1 MRTTNSIFIKYSMIS
16 ILFICLIQHVKAQNY
31 FNGTTFTINVGCN
44 ELQYDGI
51 EFTNNKAYPLILNW
65 TKLLDDTIPGSRFDM
80 CANAECYIGVPD
92 TGSNWVYP
100 VLPTKIGFFKMHY
113 WSGDS
118 SGASTMKIY
127 VYEDAFP
134 NDGDTLTYFLN
145 ISCPNGIGN
154 SNQGIDNL
162 SIYPNPSKGNVS
174 ISLKEATNASLTL
187 RNSLGQILL
196 SNKYMLTNRIDLNLD
211 VPKGIYFLQ
220 VEANGEIITKKI
232 LKE

>member
-1 MRTTNSIFIKYSMIS
+1 MKTTILIFTKLNIIG
-16 ILFICLIQHVKAQNY
+16 ILVLCLTHPIKAQNY

-118 SGASTMKIY
+118 SGTSTMKIY

-145 ISCPNGIGN
+145 ISCPSEIEE
-154 SNQGIDNL
+154 SNQSIDNL

-220 VEANGEIITKKI
+220 VEANGETITRKI
-232 LKE
+232 VKE

>member
-1 MRTTNSIFIKYSMIS
+1 MKAIIQLFSKLIVIS
-16 ILFICLIQHVKAQNY
+16 ILFFSLTNHLKAQNY

-65 TKLLDDTIPGSRFDM
+65 TKLFEDTVSGSRFDM
-80 CANAECYIGVPD
+80 CANADCFVGVPD

-118 SGASTMKIY
+118 SGTSTVKIY

-134 NDGDTLTYFLN
+134 NDGDTLTYFLT
-145 ISCPNGIGN
+145 ISCLNGIDD
-154 SNQGIDNL
+154 SYQDNNIL
-162 SIYPNPSKGNVS
+162 IYPNPSKGMIY
-174 ISLKEATNASLTL
+174 ISMKEVTNASVTL
-187 RNSLGQILL
+187 RNSLGQIIL
-196 SNKYMLTNRIDLNLD
+196 SDKYMLTNQIDLDLD

-220 VEANGEIITKKI
+220 VEANGETITRKI
-232 LKE
+232 VKE